1 MGALFDNLEIL
12 EKWFVN
18 GVVKLDDYFK
28 LKSNLV
34 DYYVNKKK
42 KKKIKMM
49 EICHFRKEMIK

>member
-12 EKWFVN
+12 EKWFTN

-42 KKKIKMM
+42 ENKDDGDLP
-49 EICHFRKEMIK
+49 F